1 MIGWRCAR
9 LKHRGYEGATAR
21 HRAAWPL
28 AAFISLHAACAQLLP
43 VRTFTV
49 NDGLPSNQIRSIVQD
64 GRGYLWVGTYAGGVS
79 TYDGT
84 TFRTL
89 TTNDGLPS
97 SIVWSLAASRRS
109 PDVVWLG
116 TWGGLYKAEGTRL
129 TRFLPSNAEMSRSL
143 FAVYEDFDGTV
154 WCGTAR
160 GVQRLMPNDSTLVAF
175 SADTSFGH
183 VVGICQRSDST
194 IYIGSWNGLWSYRQ
208 HHGIKRLDLGRNTLP
223 EIVLALHVDRHDT
236 LWVSRRDRMVL
247 RYYGDRLVDSLPI
260 PNGYFH
266 QIAEDADGDL
276 WLASSQGVARI
287 VGKRLS
293 PDAVRWYNVEN
304 GLPESAHRS
313 VFVDREANV
322 WLGATYKGLSRLSSL
337 TTIALPLTNI
347 PDHPSFASCVQDSR
361 GHYWIASTNG
371 MWEVWETS
379 FDTWE
384 KKFHHIRE
392 SPYGSSV
399 SPRCIDS
406 QGNLWVSFDG
416 GLLCYRIA
424 PSLPAIRRQ
433 PSRLKKVKMLRSGTD
448 IPTGRVMRAVS
459 DSTGTLW
466 VSVSASGLI
475 AVHDAVRLPKVVKPD
490 MQSAF
495 PELVIRTLF
504 VDSKVRMWMGGT
516 DKGVAVLHK
525 DGNAVRV
532 SHLDTRG
539 GLPGNHVRS
548 ICEGPDGMIW
558 IGAGRGAVAVSPTT
572 LQVVTSLPS
581 DTVSDRQVLALL
593 PATPTEIWLGTTEG
607 LRRYQLPSGVPYDAP
622 DFMRIPVVAMGY
634 THDGRMW
641 CLSYDGLR
649 IFQYTIAPRGSSP
662 PPIFVNRF
670 DVNDRTINLPS
681 PGSTEGLFFSHNEN
695 NCTIEYGGISLRD
708 GAMLQYKYRLS
719 PVDKEWHGPTTNRTI
734 AYPALLPGAYSFEVM
749 AINAAGLQSLQPAS
763 LSFTIRQPFWQT
775 WWFLG
780 LTVAAIAALLV
791 LGYKYRVRRL
801 LEMERLRLKI
811 SADLHDELASNLSSI
826 ALFGSIL
833 RNGSSARTEHPELL
847 DRMTGL
853 AQESLAALRQIIW
866 TIDPKVETLDGL
878 LTRLRD
884 AMVLICRAKG
894 IEFVVED
901 IPNGDHKPLT
911 PDQRRHLWL
920 MLKEAVTNAVKHSG
934 ATQIVVR
941 AERAG
946 HLVRLH
952 VSDNG
957 TGFSAD
963 SLAPGKGLQT
973 LRMRAEQLHA
983 TMRMTSTQEH
993 GTLLTIECRL

>member
-1 MIGWRCAR
+1 MLTRQC
-9 LKHRGYEGATAR
+9 
-21 HRAAWPL
+21 RAWLL
-28 AAFISLHAACAQLLP
+28 AAFIALQAACAQVLP

-64 GRGYLWVGTYAGGVS
+64 GRGYLWAGTYAGGVS

-97 SIVWSLAASRRS
+97 SIVWSLSASRRS

-116 TWGGLYKAEGTRL
+116 TWGGLYKAAGLQL
-129 TRFLPSNAEMSRSL
+129 TRYLPGNTEMSRSL

-160 GVQRLMPNDSTLVAF
+160 GVQRLMQNDSALVGF
-175 SADTSFGH
+175 SPDTSFGH

-194 IYIGSWNGLWSYRQ
+194 IYIGSWNGLWSYSR
-208 HHGIKRLDLGRNTLP
+208 HRGIKRLDLGRNSLP
-223 EIVLALHVDRHDT
+223 EVVLALYVDRHDT
-236 LWVSRRDRMVL
+236 LWVSRRDRLVL
-247 RYYGDRLVDSLPI
+247 RYFHDSLVDSMPI

-266 QIAEDADGDL
+266 QIAEDAEGDL

-322 WLGATYKGLSRLSSL
+322 WLGAAYKGLSRLSSL
-337 TTIALPLTNI
+337 STITLPLTNI

-379 FDTWE
+379 LDAWE
-384 KKFHHIRE
+384 KEFHHIGE

-399 SPRCIDS
+399 SPRCIDP
-406 QGNLWVSFDG
+406 QNNLWVSSEG
-416 GLLCYRIA
+416 GLLCYRII
-424 PSLPAIRRQ
+424 PSTTRYQA
-433 PSRLKKVKMLRSGTD
+433 SRLKKVRMLRSGTD
-448 IPTGRVMRAVS
+448 IPTGRVMRAVL
-459 DSTGTLW
+459 DRKGTLW
-466 VSVSASGLI
+466 VSISAAGLI
-475 AVHDAVRLPKVVKPD
+475 TVQDAMRQPKVVKPD
-490 MQSAF
+490 VQSAF
-495 PELVIRTLF
+495 PDSVIRTLF
-504 VDSKVRMWMGGT
+504 VDSNDRVWMGGT
-516 DKGVAVLHK
+516 DKGVAVLHN

-532 SHLDTRG
+532 SHLDTRY
-539 GLPGNHVRS
+539 GLPANHVRA
-548 ICEGPDGMIW
+548 ICEGADGLIW
-558 IGAGRGAVAVSPTT
+558 IGAGRGVVAVSPTT
-572 LQVVTSLPS
+572 FQVVTSFPS
-581 DTVSDRQVLALL
+581 DTLTDHQVLALL
-593 PATPTEIWLGTTEG
+593 PATATEMWVGTTHG
-607 LRRYQLPSGVPYDAP
+607 LRRYQVPSGVAYDAP
-622 DFMRIPVVAMGY
+622 DFARIPVVAMGY
-634 THDGRMW
+634 TLDGRMW

-649 IFQYTIAPRGSSP
+649 MFQHTVAPRSLSP
-662 PPIFVNRF
+662 PPIFVIRF
-670 DVNDRTINLPS
+670 DVNDRPINLAS
-681 PGSTEGLFFSHNEN
+681 PIATEGLFLSHNEN

-708 GAMLQYKYRLS
+708 GTMLQYKYRLS
-719 PVDKEWHGPTTNRTI
+719 PVDKEWHGPTTNRMI
-734 AYPALLPGAYSFEVM
+734 AFPALAPGAYTFEVM
-749 AINAAGLQSLQPAS
+749 ARNAAGLQSLQPAS

-775 WWFLG
+775 WWFQALS
-780 LTVAAIAALLV
+780 VAAALALLV
-791 LGYKYRVRRL
+791 LAYKYRVRQL
-801 LEMERLRLKI
+801 LEVERLRLRI

-833 RNGSSARTEHPELL
+833 RHGSSARTEHPELL
-847 DRMTGL
+847 ERMTGL
-853 AQESLAALRQIIW
+853 AHESLAALRHIIW

-884 AMVLICRAKG
+884 AMMPICRAKG
-894 IEFVVED
+894 IEFVVEG
-901 IPNGDHKPLT
+901 IPDDDRKPLT

-934 ATQIVVR
+934 ATKIVVR
-941 AERAG
+941 AERTG

-963 SLAPGKGLQT
+963 RVAPGRGLQT
-973 LRMRAEQLHA
+973 LRMRAEQLHG
-983 TMRMTSTQEH
+983 TMHVTSTQEH
-993 GTLLTIECRL
+993 GTLVTIECKL

>member
-1 MIGWRCAR
+1 M
-9 LKHRGYEGATAR
+9 TAR
-21 HRAAWPL
+21 RRGAWL
-28 AAFISLHAACAQLLP
+28 LVAFISLHVACAQVLP

-64 GRGYLWVGTYAGGVS
+64 GHGYLWVGTYAGGVS

-89 TTNDGLPS
+89 ITNDGLPS

-116 TWGGLYKAEGTRL
+116 TWGGLYKATGTQL
-129 TRFLPSNAEMSRSL
+129 TRYLAGNAAMSRTL

-160 GVQRLMPNDSTLVAF
+160 GVQRLMPNDSMLVAF
-175 SADTSFGH
+175 SPDTSFGH

-194 IYIGSWNGLWSYRQ
+194 IYIGSWNGLWSHKRGR
-208 HHGIKRLDLGRNTLP
+208 GIERLDLGRNTLP
-223 EIVLALHVDRHDT
+223 EVVLALYVDRHDT

-247 RYYGDRLVDSLPI
+247 RYFRDSLVDSLPI

-304 GLPESAHRS
+304 GLPESTHRS

-322 WLGATYKGLSRLSSL
+322 WLGATFKGLSRLSSL
-337 TTIALPLTNI
+337 TTITLPLTNI

-361 GHYWIASTNG
+361 GHFWIASTNG

-379 FDTWE
+379 LDAWE
-384 KKFHHIRE
+384 KEFHHIGE

-406 QGNLWVSFDG
+406 QDNLWVSIDG
-416 GLLCYRIA
+416 GLLCYRII

-448 IPTGRVMRAVS
+448 IPTGRVLRAVS
-459 DSTGTLW
+459 DRKGMLW
-466 VSVSASGLI
+466 VSISATGLI
-475 AVHDAVRLPKVVKPD
+475 AVQDAMRLPKVVKPGV
-490 MQSAF
+490 QSAF
-495 PELVIRTLF
+495 PDSVIRTLF
-504 VDSKVRMWMGGT
+504 VDSKDRVWMGGT
-516 DKGVAVLHK
+516 DRGVAVLHK

-532 SHLDTRG
+532 SHLDTRD
-539 GLPGNHVRS
+539 GLPENHVRA
-548 ICEGPDGMIW
+548 ICESSDGMIW
-558 IGAGRGAVAVSPTT
+558 VGAGGGVVAVSPTT

-581 DTVSDRQVLALL
+581 DTVTDHQVFSML
-593 PATPTEIWLGTTEG
+593 PATPTEMWLGTTQG
-607 LRRYQLPSGVPYDAP
+607 LRRYQVPSGVSYDAP
-622 DFMRIPVVAMGY
+622 DFARIPVVAMGY
-634 THDGRMW
+634 TQDARMW
-641 CLSYDGLR
+641 CLGYDGLR
-649 IFQYTIAPRGSSP
+649 IFQYTIAPRSSSP
-662 PPIFVNRF
+662 PPIFVIRL

-681 PGSTEGLFFSHNEN
+681 PISTEGLFFSHNEN

-708 GAMLQYKYRLS
+708 GAMLQYKYHLS
-719 PVDKEWHGPTTNRTI
+719 PVDKEWHGPTPNRMI
-734 AYPALLPGAYSFEVM
+734 AFPALLPGTYTFEVM

-780 LTVAAIAALLV
+780 LTVAAVAALLV
-791 LGYKYRVRRL
+791 LGYNYRVRRL
-801 LEMERLRLKI
+801 LELERLRLKI

-833 RNGSSARTEHPELL
+833 RSGSSARNEHPELL
-847 DRMTGL
+847 ERMTGL
-853 AQESLAALRQIIW
+853 AHESLAALRHIIW
-866 TIDPKVETLDGL
+866 AIDPKVETLADL
-878 LTRLRD
+878 LVRLRET
-884 AMVLICRAKG
+884 MSGPCRAKNMFLRVDG
-894 IEFVVED
+894 
-901 IPNGDHKPLT
+901 PLT
-911 PDQRRHLWL
+911 EHQEVSLGPEQRQHLWL
-920 MLKEAVTNAVKHSG
+920 MLKEAITNAIKHSG
-934 ATQIVVR
+934 ATELTVTVEKHGGMLRIEVR
-941 AERAG
+941 
-946 HLVRLH
+946 
-952 VSDNG
+952 DNG
-957 TGFSAD
+957 CGFD
-963 SLAPGKGLQT
+963 GKPQKGKGLGT
-973 LRMRAEQLHA
+973 MRMRAEQLKGTA
-983 TMRMTSTQEH
+983 TVDSSPGQ
-993 GTLLTIECRL
+993 GTRVVFQVRP